1 MVHEEVST
9 RMYGKLVRQIVGD
22 VQIDTPEIKG
32 VVTFKRVKRN
42 EQVVKAYYGGEVDIK
57 FKGEILS
64 AHDKFYDVNRFRPV
78 KIRKYL
84 RRNLEGTLSMYIRPF
99 GISNVQIKNIEFES

>member
-1 MVHEEVST
+1 MVHKEVST

-32 VVTFKRVKRN
+32 VVTFNRVKKN
-42 EQVVKAYYGGEVDIK
+42 EIQGFRVCGGEVDIT
-57 FKGEILS
+57 FKGEICS
-64 AHDKFYDVNRFRPV
+64 SNGVFYDINRYRPV

-84 RRNLEGTLSMYIRPF
+84 RRNIEKTLSMYIRPF
-99 GISNVQIKNIEFES
+99 GISSVKIKNIKFES

>member
-1 MVHEEVST
+1 
-9 RMYGKLVRQIVGD
+9 MYGKLVRQIVGD

-32 VVTFKRVKRN
+32 VVTFNRVKKN
-42 EQVVKAYYGGEVDIK
+42 EHGFRIYGGEVDIT

-64 AHDKFYDVNRFRPV
+64 AMDKFYDVNRFRPV

-84 RRNLEGTLSMYIRPF
+84 RRNLEKTLSMYIRPF
-99 GISNVQIKNIEFES
+99 GISSVQIKNIKFES

>member
-22 VQIDTPEIKG
+22 VQIDTSEIKG
-32 VVTFKRVKRN
+32 VVTFNRVKKN
-42 EQVVKAYYGGEVDIK
+42 EQGFRVYGGEVDIT

-64 AHDKFYDVNRFRPV
+64 AMDKFYDVNCFRPV
-78 KIRKYL
+78 RIRKYL
-84 RRNLEGTLSMYIRPF
+84 RRNLEKTLSMYIRPF
-99 GISNVQIKNIEFES
+99 GISSVQIKNIKFES

>member
-1 MVHEEVST
+1 MVHKEVST

-32 VVTFKRVKRN
+32 VVTFNRVKRN
-42 EQVVKAYYGGEVDIK
+42 EEGFRIYGGEVDIT

-64 AHDKFYDVNRFRPV
+64 AMDKFYDVNRFRPV

-84 RRNLEGTLSMYIRPF
+84 RRNLEKTLSMYIRPF
-99 GISNVQIKNIEFES
+99 GIRNVKIKNIKFES